1 MNKNFLS
8 IAAISGCL
16 CVILG
21 AFAAHKLRDILSAD
35 ALNVFYTGVQYQFYH
50 TFALFIVAILF
61 ERFPNK
67 LMKWA
72 GNCFIIGIILFS
84 GSLYALTVLRITET
98 TGFDKIGIITPFGG
112 TFLIAG
118 WLLIFLGVTKKQ
130 V

>member
-8 IAAISGCL
+8 IAAISGCIS
-16 CVILG
+16 VALG
-21 AFAAHKLRDILSAD
+21 AFAAHKLKDILSAD
-35 ALNVFYTGVQYQFYH
+35 ALNVFQTAVRYQFYH
-50 TFALFIVAILF
+50 TFALLIVAILY
-61 ERFPNK
+61 EKFPNK
-67 LMKWA
+67 LIKWA

-84 GSLYALTVLRITET
+84 GSLYGLTILRINDI

-112 TFLIAG
+112 TFFIVG

>member
-16 CVILG
+16 CVALG
-21 AFAAHKLRDILSAD
+21 AFAAHKLKDILSAD
-35 ALNVFYTGVQYQFYH
+35 ALSVFQTGVRYQFYH
-50 TFALFIVAILF
+50 TFAILIVAILY

-84 GSLYALTVLRITET
+84 GSLYALTVFHISDT

>member
-8 IAAISGCL
+8 IAAISGCIS
-16 CVILG
+16 VALG
-21 AFAAHKLRDILSAD
+21 AFAAHKLKDILSAD
-35 ALNVFYTGVQYQFYH
+35 ALNVFQTAVRYQFYH
-50 TFALFIVAILF
+50 TFALLIVAILY
-61 ERFPNK
+61 EKFPNK

-84 GSLYALTVLRITET
+84 GSLYGLTILRVNDIA
-98 TGFDKIGIITPFGG
+98 GFDKIGIITPFGG
-112 TFLIAG
+112 TFFIVG